1 MRCFLFASL
10 LLLCCSCNRQ
20 AYKDRSKS
28 PATHTLSAADLQPQF
43 EKTLY
48 RCIVDGKFAFKK
60 FHLSGILY
68 LRHLNDAGDRVV
80 FQSEMGNTFFDFGW
94 DHKDSFQVYQI
105 IEQMNKPALI
115 KTLKKDFE
123 LLLGKHLGNAT
134 GTYRFSN
141 DPADYTRFEL
151 QKGFVYYLTDST
163 GKLKGIENADEHR
176 KVIVMTFNPP
186 ATLRQLPEAATIQHL
201 RAHFTIDLK
210 KIIPDDI
217 AE

>member
-10 LLLCCSCNRQ
+10 LFLCCSCNRQ
-20 AYKDRSKS
+20 AYKDQRKN
-28 PATHTLSAADLQPQF
+28 PATHTLNAADLRPRF

-48 RCIVDGKFAFKK
+48 RCVVDGKFAFKR

-68 LRHLNDAGDRVV
+68 LRHFNDAGDRVV

-94 DHKDSFQVYQI
+94 DLKDSFQVHQV

-115 KTLKKDFE
+115 KTLRKDFE
-123 LLLGKHLGNAT
+123 LLLGKRLSNAT
-134 GTYRFSN
+134 GTYRFGN
-141 DPADYTRFEL
+141 DPVDYIRFEL
-151 QKGFVYYLTDST
+151 QKGFAYYLTDSA

-176 KVIVMTFNPP
+176 KVVIMTFTPP
-186 ATLRQLPEAATIQHL
+186 APLQELPEAATIQHL
-201 RAHFTIDLK
+201 RAHFTIELK
-210 KIIPDDI
+210 KITPDDT